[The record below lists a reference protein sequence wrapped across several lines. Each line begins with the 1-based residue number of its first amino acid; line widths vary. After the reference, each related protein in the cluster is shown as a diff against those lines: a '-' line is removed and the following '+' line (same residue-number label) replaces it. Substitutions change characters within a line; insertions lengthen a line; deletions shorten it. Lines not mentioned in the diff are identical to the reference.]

1 MMLLEFK
8 SKAQAK
14 KAAGF
19 SYIGAINISAKHTK
33 AENYMEQ
40 TYTIYLAPANLS
52 GYEVCPGRTP
62 ECSALCLNMSG
73 RSKIEAYSH
82 KNNIQNTR
90 IKKTR
95 LLFEQREFFV
105 RWMIAEI
112 ETARA
117 KAYQTGHRFSVR
129 LNNTSDINPEQFYI
143 VEDGKKINILEYFP
157 EIQFYDYTKVATRA
171 NLTKKYSNY
180 DLTYSY
186 SGSNTEKCLE
196 MLKNGVRVAMVF
208 YPSLPEKYWGYEVVN
223 GDLYDMRYKD
233 PKNVIIGL
241 KYKVVP
247 NATLDNQIYSNKF
260 ITIV

>member
-1 MMLLEFK
+1 MILLEFK
-8 SKAQAK
+8 SKARAK
-14 KAAGF
+14 KDAGF

-33 AENYMEQ
+33 AEKFMEQ

-52 GYEVCPGRTP
+52 GYEVCPGRTA
-62 ECSALCLNMSG
+62 ECTKLCLNMSG

-95 LLFEQREFFV
+95 MLFEQREFFV
-105 RWMIAEI
+105 RWMIEEI
-112 ETARA
+112 KTA
-117 KAYQTGHRFSVR
+117 KAKAIKTGYRFSVR
-129 LNNTSDINPEQFYI
+129 LNNTSDISPEQFYI

-157 EIQFYDYTKVATRA
+157 EIQFYDYTKVASRTS
-171 NLTKKYSNY
+171 LTKKYSNY

-186 SGSNTEKCLE
+186 NGSNTEKCLE
-196 MLKNGVRVAMVF
+196 MLKNGIRVAMVF
-208 YPSLPEKYWGYEVVN
+208 YPVLPEKHWGYDVVN
-223 GDLYDMRYKD
+223 GDQFDMQYLR

-247 NATLDNQIYSNKF
+247 NGMLETNKF
-260 ITIV
+260 ITFV